1 MAVEGN
7 GPGVALITGGGGG
20 IGGATARLL
29 ASDGVAVAVA
39 DADRDLAEEAAAGIR
54 AAGGRALAIP
64 LDVTDPGS
72 VARAV
77 RAAED
82 GLGPIDGLV
91 NAAGIFG
98 WAAMEEIDDDAF
110 EAMFR
115 VHVFGMHAV
124 CRATVPAMASRGRG
138 AVVNITSIHAIRGQA
153 NAVHYAS
160 AKGAILSYTKSL
172 ARETAP
178 RGVRVN
184 AVAPG
189 PIDTPMLRGGM
200 DDDEA
205 ERRFAERVKII
216 PAGRLGAP
224 EEIAAGIAFLLSP
237 SASYLTGHVMTI
249 DGGEVMN

>member
-29 ASDGVAVAVA
+29 ASDGIAVAVA
-39 DADRDLAEEAAAGIR
+39 DADRDLAEKAAAGIG
-54 AAGGRALAIP
+54 AAGGRALAVP
-64 LDVTDPGS
+64 LDVTDRDS

-82 GLGPIDGLV
+82 GLGPVDRLV

-98 WAAMEEIDDDAF
+98 WAAMEDIDDDAF

-115 VHVFGMHAV
+115 VHVFGMHAI
-124 CRATVPAMASRGRG
+124 CRAVVPAMASRGRG

-200 DDDEA
+200 DEEEA
-205 ERRFAERVKII
+205 ERRFAERVKIT
-216 PAGRLGAP
+216 AGA
-224 EEIAAGIAFLLSP
+224 LSRRTGHDVRCAL
-237 SASYLTGHVMTI
+237 SASA
-249 DGGEVMN
+249 DGTRYVAAVWSGTPCRG

>member
-1 MAVEGN
+1 MTVEGN
-7 GPGVALITGGGGG
+7 GSGVAFITGGGGG

-29 ASDGVAVAVA
+29 ASDGIAVAVA
-39 DADRDLAEEAAAGIR
+39 DVSPDLADETAATIGAD
-54 AAGGRALAIP
+54 GGRALAVR
-64 LDVTDPGS
+64 LDVTDRES

-77 RAAED
+77 RTVGEE
-82 GLGPIDGLV
+82 LGPVDRLV
-91 NAAGIFG
+91 NAAGIFD
-98 WAAMEEIDDDAF
+98 WAAMEDIDDDAF

-124 CRATVPAMASRGRG
+124 CRAVVPGMVARGRG

-160 AKGAILSYTKSL
+160 AKGAILSYTKAL
-172 ARETAP
+172 AREKAP
-178 RGVRVN
+178 HGVRVN

-200 DDDEA
+200 DEDEA
-205 ERRFAERVKII
+205 ERRFTERVKII
-216 PAGRLGAP
+216 PAGRLGTP
-224 EEIAAGIAFLLSP
+224 GEIASGIAFLLSP

>member
-1 MAVEGN
+1 MTVEGN
-7 GPGVALITGGGGG
+7 GSGVAFITGGGGG

-29 ASDGVAVAVA
+29 AADGIAVAVA
-39 DADRDLAEEAAAGIR
+39 DVSLDLAEDTAAQLR
-54 AAGGRALAIP
+54 ADGGLALAVR
-64 LDVTDPGS
+64 LDVTDRES

-77 RAAED
+77 RAAEEE
-82 GLGPIDGLV
+82 LGPVDRLV

-98 WAAMEEIDDDAF
+98 WAAMEDVDDEAF
-110 EAMFR
+110 ETMFR

-124 CRATVPAMASRGRG
+124 CRAVVPGMVVRGRG

-160 AKGAILSYTKSL
+160 AKGAILSYTKAL
-172 ARETAP
+172 AREKAP
-178 RGVRVN
+178 CGVRVN

-200 DDDEA
+200 DEEEA

-237 SASYLTGHVMTI
+237 SASYLTGHIMTI